1 MQKKYLLAPGPTPV
15 PERVLLAMAQPAF
28 HHRTPQFEGIMAE
41 VKEGLKY
48 VFQTANDVQVFASS
62 GTGAMEGAVSSFLSP
77 GDKAITVNGGK
88 FGERWTKICQAYG
101 VEAIELKVEWGQAV
115 DPQAVREALKKNPG
129 VKAVYWQG
137 SETSTGVAHPTKE
150 LAGIVRETSAI
161 SVVDGITAVGVI
173 DIPSDDWGID
183 ILVTGSQKA
192 LMLPP
197 GLAFASVS
205 PKAWELNKTAKCPR
219 FYFDYKRENKAL
231 QANTTAWTPATSL
244 IVGLAEVLKMMK
256 EETREKV
263 FARHT
268 WLAHATREAAQAMGL
283 KLLAPAAPSNALT
296 AIWAPEGVD
305 GGKIVK
311 TLRNDLGI
319 TIAGGQ
325 DHLKGKIF
333 RIAHLGYFDRFDVIT
348 AISATEMVL
357 KKLGHKFQAG
367 AGMAKANELL
377 GL

>member
-1 MQKKYLLAPGPTPV
+1 
-15 PERVLLAMAQPAF
+15 
-28 HHRTPQFEGIMAE
+28 
-41 VKEGLKY
+41 
-48 VFQTANDVQVFASS
+48 
-62 GTGAMEGAVSSFLSP
+62 
-77 GDKAITVNGGK
+77 GK